1 MKIIKNASQLMD
13 QIENRGRS
21 YSVQGKTLLK
31 LKPGEG
37 FTTVKRK
44 VQGLRVLAYN
54 NGFTISAKA
63 TGNGSYLICRL

>member
-1 MKIIKNASQLMD
+1 MKIINNASELID
-13 QIENRGRS
+13 QVENRGRS

-31 LKPGEG
+31 LKPGQG

-44 VQGLRVLAYN
+44 VPGLRILAYN
-54 NGFTISAKA
+54 NGFRISAKA